1 MYDVIIIGGG
11 PAGYLAAERLGHSSA
26 SQEGLKVLLVE
37 KQYLG
42 GTCLNVGCIPTK
54 SLLNSAKL
62 YLHAKEGEQF
72 GLHAGELRFNFE
84 EMMAWKD
91 KVVKS
96 LCAGVAAQMK
106 RCQAEVMYGNAV
118 LEVKGSSRGVRIMD
132 GEKAGTF
139 HEARAILVAAGSVP
153 VMPPIPGAK
162 DNPKVL
168 DSTALLSIKEVPS
181 KLCIIGGGVI
191 GIEFASLFS
200 SLGSEVTVVEMLD
213 EIIPPMD
220 KDHAALMRRALK
232 AVTFNLGS
240 KVTRIEGGT
249 VFFTTKESRDT
260 GNSQEESVTADVTL
274 MAVGRRA
281 ETTSWGAKEAC
292 IDIGPKGVNVD
303 ERMRTSISGI
313 WAAGDVNGRSMLA
326 HSAYRMAE
334 VAVKDICAFLDGTT
348 SRDSYDHY
356 DGNRYDGNRSDRMR
370 YNAVPWAVYSLPE
383 AAGVGLTE
391 QEAQSK
397 GIAIKKASLPMT
409 VSGRFIAENG
419 LRAPGNVKIIVDGEN
434 ERILGIH
441 ILGPYASEMIWGAA
455 ALIENEMR
463 VCDVKEMIFQSQ
475 LLKNPNNF

>member
-11 PAGYLAAERLGHSSA
+11 PGGYLAAERLG
-26 SQEGLKVLLVE
+26 QRGKKVLIVE

-72 GLHAGELRFNFE
+72 GVHAPGAAFNFS
-84 EMMAWKD
+84 EMAAWKD
-91 KVVKS
+91 KVVQT
-96 LCAGVAAQMK
+96 LCSGVASQMK
-106 RCQAEVMYGNAV
+106 RYKAEVLFGTAV
-118 LEVKGSSRGVRIMD
+118 LEVKGSSRSVRIMD
-132 GEKAGTF
+132 GEKAGTS
-139 HEARAILVAAGSVP
+139 HETKTVLVAAGSVP
-153 VMPPIPGAK
+153 VMPPISGAK

-168 DSTALLSIKEVPS
+168 DSTALLSIKEVPK

-200 SLGSEVTVVEMLD
+200 TLGSEVTVAEMLD

-220 KDHAALMRRALK
+220 KDHAALMRKSLK
-232 AVTFNLGS
+232 AVHFHLGS
-240 KVTRIEGGT
+240 RVTRIEGGT
-249 VFFTTKESRDT
+249 VFFTAKDGKEDSAASDT
-260 GNSQEESVTADVTL
+260 IL

-281 ETTSWGAKEAC
+281 ETANWGAKEAG
-292 IDIGPKGVNVD
+292 IDVGPKGVNVD
-303 ERMRTSISGI
+303 DRMRTNISGV

-334 VAVKDICAFLDGTT
+334 VAVNDICAFLDGTAN
-348 SRDSYDHY
+348 RDV
-356 DGNRYDGNRSDRMR
+356 MR

-383 AAGVGLTE
+383 AAGIGLTE
-391 QEAQSK
+391 QEAAGQHIS
-397 GIAIKKASLPMT
+397 IKKAALPMT

-419 LRAPGNVKIIVDGEN
+419 IRAPGNVKVIVDAQSEK
-434 ERILGIH
+434 ILGIH

-455 ALIENEMR
+455 ALVEHEMH
-463 VCDVKEMIFQSQ
+463 VADVKEMIFPHPSVSEVIREVIWSI
-475 LLKNPNNF
+475 

>member
-1 MYDVIIIGGG
+1 
-11 PAGYLAAERLGHSSA
+11 
-26 SQEGLKVLLVE
+26 VE

-62 YLHAKEGEQF
+62 YLHAKEGGQF
-72 GLHAGELRFNFE
+72 GVHAPDVSFNLE
-84 EMMAWKD
+84 EMMSWKA
-91 KVVKS
+91 KVVET
-96 LCAGVAAQMK
+96 LCAGVASQMK
-106 RCQAEVMYGNAV
+106 RCKAEVVYGKAV
-118 LEVKGSSRGVRIMD
+118 LEVKGSSRGVRIVD

-139 HEARAILVAAGSVP
+139 YEAAAILAAAGSVP
-153 VMPPIPGAK
+153 VMPPIPGAR
-162 DNPKVL
+162 DNPQVL
-168 DSTALLSIKEVPS
+168 DSTGLLSVKEVPG
-181 KLCIIGGGVI
+181 KLCVIGGGVI

-200 SLGSEVTVVEMLD
+200 ALGSQVSVVEMLD

-220 KDHAALMRRALK
+220 KDHAALMRRSFK
-232 AVTFNLGS
+232 NVSFHLGC

-249 VFFTTKESRDT
+249 VFFTTKD
-260 GNSQEESVTADVTL
+260 GKEESEASDITL

-281 ETTSWGAKEAC
+281 ETTTWGAKEAG

-303 ERMRTSISGI
+303 DRMRTNISGV

-334 VAVKDICAFLDGTT
+334 VAVNDICARLEGTE
-348 SRDSYDHY
+348 SRDF
-356 DGNRYDGNRSDRMR
+356 MR

-391 QEAQSK
+391 QEAVSK
-397 GIAIKKASLPMT
+397 GITIKKALVPMA

-419 LRAPGNVKIIVDGEN
+419 IRAPGNVKVIVEAESG
-434 ERILGIH
+434 RILGVH

-463 VCDVKEMIFQSQ
+463 VCDVKEMIFPHPSVSEVIREAIWA
-475 LLKNPNNF
+475 L